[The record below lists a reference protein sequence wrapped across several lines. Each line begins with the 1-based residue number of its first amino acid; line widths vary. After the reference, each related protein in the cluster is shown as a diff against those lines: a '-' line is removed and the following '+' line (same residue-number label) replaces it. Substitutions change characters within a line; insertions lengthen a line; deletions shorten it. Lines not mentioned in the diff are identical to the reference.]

1 MGAQAPSERTE
12 VRRLAERGVYDAD
25 TINAIV
31 DEALICHVGFVDDDG
46 SPVVIPTIHARARD
60 VLYLH
65 GSAASKMLRS
75 VKRGGQVCITIT
87 LIDGIVLARSLFHHS
102 MNYRS
107 VVIFG
112 AAREVTDLEEKQLAF
127 RAVTDHIVVG
137 RWDDAR
143 QPTDKE
149 NRATTIVAIPLD
161 EASAKVR
168 SGPPCDDD
176 EDYALRVWAG
186 VLPLSLVAG
195 APVADPVLPE
205 DIAEPDYLR
214 GYHRPGA

>member
-176 EDYALRVWAG
+176 EDYALRV
-186 VLPLSLVAG
+186 
-195 APVADPVLPE
+195 
-205 DIAEPDYLR
+205 
-214 GYHRPGA
+214 